1 MPLDKTIETLDGLDE
16 SLHDNYVKQDDGTY
30 ILAALQG
37 MVSADKVEDV
47 GGLKSALEK
56 ERAAA
61 RESGKKFKTL
71 SEKFANID
79 PDKYQEM
86 LDAEAAH
93 AEAEATK
100 KGEWEK
106 LKGQM
111 NEKHLEDLAAKDKV
125 IASLRNELER
135 HLVDAAV
142 VSAISGA
149 DGNVELLRPHVKQM
163 VKLIEQENGEFA
175 PQVVD
180 AAGTRRVNGSGD
192 PLTIK
197 DLVSEMRDQDVY
209 AGAFKGSGQSGSDS
223 QPQAGGEGNIAA
235 NGGGNPTIP
244 KDGLNRSQM
253 DTKQKVAYIK
263 EHGNEAFQNLPL

>member
-1 MPLDKTIETLDGLDE
+1 MPLDKTIETLEGLDE

-30 ILAALQG
+30 VLAALKD
-37 MVSADKVEDV
+37 MVPKDKVEDV

-61 RESGKKFKTL
+61 REASKKFKALQEST
-71 SEKFANID
+71 AGID
-79 PDKYQEM
+79 KDKYNE
-86 LDAEAAH
+86 LVAKEAEH
-93 AEAEATK
+93 AEAEAER
-100 KGEWEK
+100 KGEWDK
-106 LKGQM
+106 LKAQM
-111 NEKHLEDLAAKDKV
+111 LEKHKEELAAKDKE
-125 IASLRNELER
+125 IARLTGNLEK
-135 HLVDAAV
+135 HLVDAEV
-142 VSAISGA
+142 VNAISKA
-149 DGNVELLRPHVKQM
+149 DGNVELLRPHVKAM
-163 VKLIEQENGEFA
+163 VKLVQSESGEFA

-180 AAGTRRVNGSGD
+180 ATGSLRVNGSGD

-244 KDGLNRSQM
+244 KDGINRSQM